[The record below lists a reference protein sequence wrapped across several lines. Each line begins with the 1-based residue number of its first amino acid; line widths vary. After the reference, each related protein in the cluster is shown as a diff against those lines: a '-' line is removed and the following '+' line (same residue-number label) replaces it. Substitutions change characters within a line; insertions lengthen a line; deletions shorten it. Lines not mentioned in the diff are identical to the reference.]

1 VNEIDVEFV
10 VEDEDTEELQQIL
23 ALSGAHDVER
33 IEEEGVLPIIGVII
47 AAALAVSVLANVVIK
62 LRQAWKCGVIVDAR
76 VGIVRTK
83 KDCDLPPGT
92 VLVFTRDG
100 DQHTLHEPSPI
111 EIEQLVAPAVA

>member
-1 VNEIDVEFV
+1 MNEIDVEFV
-10 VEDEDTEELQQIL
+10 VEDEETEELQQIL
-23 ALSGAHDVER
+23 ALSGARDVER
-33 IEEEGVLPIIGVII
+33 VEEEGVLPVIGVIV
-47 AAALAVSVLANVVIK
+47 AAALAVSALANVVIR

-100 DQHTLHEPSPI
+100 DQHSLHEPSPI
-111 EIEQLVAPAVA
+111 EIEQFLAAA